1 MLVSSFQLE
10 VVEFKSLLRV
20 VASSLLSVPACYR
33 SPSITASASDKASQP
48 IRRACA
54 TPTKR
59 GRSDL
64 SRLAILSHLYNLF
77 MIIVSSCDI
86 IRFRVMQ
93 YLSRYLHSYRFRAL
107 TFSLQCR
114 N

>member
-20 VASSLLSVPACYR
+20 VVSSLLSVPACYR

-64 SRLAILSHLYNLF
+64 ISSR
-77 MIIVSSCDI
+77 DI

-93 YLSRYLHSYRFRAL
+93 YLSRYLHDYRFRAL